1 MLNFTTT
8 TGHFF
13 QNIASVFLVHHY
25 YDIRTSKSVFLVD
38 QNIKIDKDQNIKND
52 KDHYFKNQNVEK
64 NEKSIKS
71 LSFVWFSNFDEV
83 ILPMVFWG

>member
-38 QNIKIDKDQNIKND
+38 QNIKIDKDQNIKID
-52 KDHYFKNQNVEK
+52 KDQYDENKNVEK
-64 NEKSIKS
+64 NEKNNES
-71 LSFVWFSNFDEV
+71 LSFV
-83 ILPMVFWG
+83 

>member
-38 QNIKIDKDQNIKND
+38 QNIKIDKDQNIKIDKDQNIKND

-71 LSFVWFSNFDEV
+71 LSFV
-83 ILPMVFWG
+83 